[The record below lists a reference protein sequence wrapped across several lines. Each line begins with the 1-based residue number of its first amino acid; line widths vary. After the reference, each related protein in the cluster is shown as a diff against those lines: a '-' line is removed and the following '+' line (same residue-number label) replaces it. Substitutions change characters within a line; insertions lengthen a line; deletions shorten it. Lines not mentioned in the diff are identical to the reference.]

1 VHIARGR
8 ITVNGHVLEA
18 GDALK
23 TEDGVLEIEEGEK
36 AEILVFDLP

>member
-1 VHIARGR
+1 MARGR
-8 ITVNGHVLEA
+8 ATVNGHRLEA

-23 TEDGVLEIEEGEK
+23 TDAGLIEIENGEQ